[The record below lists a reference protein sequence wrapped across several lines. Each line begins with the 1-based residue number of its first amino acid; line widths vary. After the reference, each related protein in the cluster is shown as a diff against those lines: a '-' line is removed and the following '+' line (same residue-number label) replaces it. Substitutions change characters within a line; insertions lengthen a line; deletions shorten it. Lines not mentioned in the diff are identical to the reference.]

1 MADDF
6 DRRLLPVIKRVAD
19 IAAAAQDL
27 PTRRVVRM
35 ASPSLMVE
43 AGLTYAD

>member
-1 MADDF
+1 MIF
-6 DRRLLPVIKRVAD
+6 KRHLLPVIKRVAD

-27 PTRRVVRM
+27 ATCRVVRM
-35 ASPSLMVE
+35 ASPSLMVQ